1 MASSTTA
8 SGPRDSAE
16 RVDAPLRAWLILAR
30 TPGLGFARF
39 QALHHACGSVEGIVS
54 APRGRLASAGLSPK
68 ACDYL
73 AAAPDVD
80 ADLAWLSDD
89 PARHALSLDDPRY
102 PARLRDTPSPPLV
115 LWVLGDPDVLDV
127 PQVAMVGSRNP
138 SPQGRE
144 NAQAFA
150 AAFARRGLAVT
161 SGLALGIDGAA
172 HQGALDGDGLTV
184 AVCGT
189 GLDRVYP
196 ARHRDLAHAI
206 ASEGALVSEFGPGM
220 GPRAENFPRRNRIIS
235 GLSLGTLVVEAARQS
250 GSLITARMA
259 MEQGREVF
267 AIPGS
272 IHNPLARGCHALIR
286 DGAKLVETAADVL
299 EELAGQI
306 RMPMPPGATQAPADP
321 AGAPADGDYAA
332 LLAALGD
339 APATVD
345 QLVERSGLTAPE
357 VSSMLLMLELEGRI
371 APAPGGGFMALQS
384 RAGKH

>member
-1 MASSTTA
+1 MSTA
-8 SGPRDSAE
+8 
-16 RVDAPLRAWLILAR
+16 LRAWLTLAR
-30 TPGLGFARF
+30 TPGLGHAGFRKLLA
-39 QALHHACGSVEGIVS
+39 ACGSAEAIVQ
-54 APRGRLASAGLSPK
+54 APRSRLTAAGLSAK
-68 ACDYL
+68 ACDHL
-73 AAAPDVD
+73 QAAPDAD
-80 ADLAWLSDD
+80 ADLAWLDGD
-89 PARHALSLDDPRY
+89 PKRHALTLDDPRF

-115 LWVLGDPDVLDV
+115 LWVLGDPEVLDTA
-127 PQVAMVGSRNP
+127 QLAMVGSRNP

-144 NAQAFA
+144 NAAAFA
-150 AAFARRGLAVT
+150 ASLARRGLVVT

-172 HQGALDGDGLTV
+172 HQGALDGGGLTV

-206 ASEGALVSEFGPGM
+206 AAEGALVSEFGPGM

-272 IHNPLARGCHALIR
+272 IHNPLSRGCHALIR
-286 DGAKLVETAADVL
+286 DGAKLVETADDIL

-306 RMPMPPGATQAPADP
+306 RLPVPEAAAAAGGEAPQD
-321 AGAPADGDYAA
+321 DGDYAA
-332 LLAALGD
+332 LLQALGD

-357 VSSMLLMLELEGRI
+357 VSSMLLMLELDGRI
-371 APAPGGGFMALQS
+371 AAAPGGGFMKLQ
-384 RAGKH
+384 AKPDNT